1 MESGSM
7 KNNKKSGFGRFLLI
21 MLLVIAAFSVFSV
34 FIDEVFYGSKSSSSN
49 SQQTASREE
58 SSSGTVN
65 LAPLPSA
72 GSAQSTPAPARPVI
86 DPSSVVTERGWSAVM
101 PLPTASE
108 IAEFDKNR
116 TWDSPRSPFVGGW
129 MDTSM
134 CDGYTEYSME
144 FKADYLSPGTYCCG
158 ANFYLDY
165 SVLEEAYESV
175 KTDYGGISGYA
186 GLQYSLEGTPNAI
199 MTIWDQFCTDSS
211 GNQTAVH
218 AKLIYPENESANPNQ
233 DMQEGSFVHYL
244 PSFDWKAG
252 RWYRMT
258 LRCYDIPDSDHT
270 GISFEI
276 TDLTTDHTTHICSY
290 DLCVPAVCFKG
301 NIAFFLECFNPK
313 TAGEVRSMECRNF
326 QVIDRS
332 GARHNLANAWM
343 HESFDY
349 PGSYKYGSDGTCFY
363 MITTGIPGKV
373 GTLQEPEWFSV
384 SE

>member
-58 SSSGTVN
+58 SSPGTVN

-101 PLPTASE
+101 TLPTASE

-116 TWDSPRSPFVGGW
+116 TWDYPRSPFVGGW

-134 CDGYTEYSME
+134 YDGYTEYSME

-175 KTDYGGISGYA
+175 KTDNGGIS
-186 GLQYSLEGTPNAI
+186 
-199 MTIWDQFCTDSS
+199 
-211 GNQTAVH
+211 
-218 AKLIYPENESANPNQ
+218 
-233 DMQEGSFVHYL
+233 
-244 PSFDWKAG
+244 
-252 RWYRMT
+252 
-258 LRCYDIPDSDHT
+258 
-270 GISFEI
+270 
-276 TDLTTDHTTHICSY
+276 
-290 DLCVPAVCFKG
+290 
-301 NIAFFLECFNPK
+301 
-313 TAGEVRSMECRNF
+313 
-326 QVIDRS
+326 
-332 GARHNLANAWM
+332 
-343 HESFDY
+343 
-349 PGSYKYGSDGTCFY
+349 
-363 MITTGIPGKV
+363 GKV